1 MKKEILLCLAGIC
14 VLLSLCG
21 CADRP
26 QSEVK
31 QRQRLVIGSDNY
43 IPYNYR
49 DDEGRYQGIDVE
61 LAKEVCKRISYEPV
75 FRQIIWDQK
84 DEYLREGQV
93 DCLWGSFSMNG
104 REEEYDWAGPYMY
117 SRQMVVV
124 RKHGKIHSLK
134 DLEGKRLAVQA
145 TTKPEKV
152 LLEHSDQSVPAVS
165 EVCCLTTMDEVYA
178 SLRNGFVDGIA
189 GHESAMVAFMNTD
202 PSQYEML
209 STSLYI
215 SALGVAFQKGED
227 EALLKKIEK
236 AFKEMKEDGTMTAI
250 VKKYGLD
257 EGYAL
262 GGQ

>member
-1 MKKEILLCLAGIC
+1 
-14 VLLSLCG
+14 
-21 CADRP
+21 
-26 QSEVK
+26 
-31 QRQRLVIGSDNY
+31 
-43 IPYNYR
+43 
-49 DDEGRYQGIDVE
+49 
-61 LAKEVCKRISYEPV
+61 
-75 FRQIIWDQK
+75 
-84 DEYLREGQV
+84 
-93 DCLWGSFSMNG
+93 MNG

-124 RKHGKIHSLK
+124 RKDGKIRSLAE
-134 DLEGKRLAVQA
+134 LNGKRLAVQA
-145 TTKPEKV
+145 TTKPEKI

-215 SALGVAFQKGED
+215 SELGVAFQKGED
-227 EALLKKIEK
+227 AALLQKIER
-236 AFKEMKEDGTMTAI
+236 AFKEMKQDGTMTAI

>member
-1 MKKEILLCLAGIC
+1 MKKGVLMYLAGII
-14 VLLSLCG
+14 LLFSLCG

-26 QSEVK
+26 QSEGEQK
-31 QRQRLVIGSDNY
+31 QRLVIGSDNY

-49 DDEGRYQGIDVE
+49 DEEGRYQGIDVE
-61 LAKEVCKRISYEPV
+61 LAKEVCDRISYEPV
-75 FRQIIWDQK
+75 FRQIVWDQK
-84 DEYLREGQV
+84 DDYLREGQV

-124 RKHGKIHSLK
+124 RKDGKIRSLAE
-134 DLEGKRLAVQA
+134 LNGKRLAVQA
-145 TTKPEKV
+145 TTKPEKI

-215 SALGVAFQKGED
+215 SELGVAFQKGED
-227 EALLKKIEK
+227 AALLQKIER
-236 AFKEMKEDGTMTAI
+236 AFKEMKQDGTMTAI

>member
-1 MKKEILLCLAGIC
+1 MYLAGII
-14 VLLSLCG
+14 LLFSLCG

-26 QSEVK
+26 QSEGK
-31 QRQRLVIGSDNY
+31 QKQRLVIGSDNY

-49 DDEGRYQGIDVE
+49 DEEGRYQGIDVE
-61 LAKEVCKRISYEPV
+61 LAKEVCKRISYEPI
-75 FRQIIWDQK
+75 FRQIVWDQK
-84 DEYLREGQV
+84 DDHLREGQV

-104 REEEYDWAGPYMY
+104 REEEYDRAGPYMY

-124 RKHGKIHSLK
+124 RKDGKIHSLAE
-134 DLEGKRLAVQA
+134 LNGKRLAVQA

-152 LLEHSDQSVPAVS
+152 LLERSGQSVPAVS

-178 SLRNGFVDGIA
+178 SLRNGFVDAIA

-215 SALGVAFQKGED
+215 SELGVAFQKGED
-227 EALLKKIEK
+227 AALLRKIEQ
-236 AFKEMKEDGTMTAI
+236 AFREMKQDGTMTAI